1 MRKPVAILLSLVF
14 ISLLCTAAFF
24 LHRAHE
30 QHAQSQVAPA
40 VQPVEAKV
48 AASPEEPAG
57 AKTERVVPPA
67 APTQAKA
74 SGV

>member
-14 ISLLCTAAFF
+14 IGLLCTAACF

-30 QHAQSQVAPA
+30 QHAQSQIAPA
-40 VQPVEAKV
+40 AQPVETKV
-48 AASPEEPAG
+48 AAPPEEKAG

-67 APTQAKA
+67 APTQAIA
-74 SGV
+74 SDV